1 MIKSQRQKIQKGKKC
16 KDLKTVK
23 IGQGEGY
30 RGVKKKSNA
39 QLKHCWIELEKIKI
53 VP

>member
-30 RGVKKKSNA
+30 RGVKKKVTLNSN
-39 QLKHCWIELEKIKI
+39 I
-53 VP
+53 VG